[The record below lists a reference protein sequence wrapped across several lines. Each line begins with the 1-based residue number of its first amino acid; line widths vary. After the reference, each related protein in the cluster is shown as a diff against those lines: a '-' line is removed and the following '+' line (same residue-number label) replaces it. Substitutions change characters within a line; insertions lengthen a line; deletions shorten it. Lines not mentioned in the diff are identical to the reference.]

1 MAQIRPDSRQQAR
14 DSRTFNVLLEN
25 NKETDVGAETFGYEP
40 IYHHRHV
47 DGRVVDDHE
56 ELELRAGD
64 RGGSG
69 GIRVDL
75 VEGYC
80 VNPKVLQQRTRPYE
94 FDKWAEVGKVAIAE
108 LHNFGGRQV
117 GIDAGQETVLSK
129 DCTDEREF
137 LENSEGGEYGD

>member
-1 MAQIRPDSRQQAR
+1 M
-14 DSRTFNVLLEN
+14 LLEN
-25 NKETDVGAETFGYEP
+25 DKETDMGAETLGYEP

-47 DGRVVDDHE
+47 NRRVVDDHE

-64 RGGSG
+64 RGRSG

-80 VNPKVLQQRTRPYE
+80 VNPKVFQQRTRPYE
-94 FDKWAEVGKVAIAE
+94 FNKRAEVGKVAHAE
-108 LHNFGGRQV
+108 LHNFGRRQV
-117 GIDAGQETVLSK
+117 GVDAGQETVFPK
-129 DCTDEREF
+129 DCTVEHEL